1 MNCRNMKESEGVRS
15 SAFLYDNVYNSSPY
29 VASAKPNMFLTRM
42 TEDKSGVSF
51 QSPKSNHAHQRMT
64 SDRFH
69 MSMISPN
76 NRNLSINHE
85 LINAANSSMEIRRN
99 QAEEDPY
106 QKRLL
111 TSCIKNRPL
120 TSSGRTDSRR
130 LYQTMN
136 RTRNSMNKL
145 DQNEGSIDN
154 ARNNSCVSGNVRSI
168 ISMPNYQDVLSRS
181 PPKYYSN
188 LLIPSVVKSSSIT
201 MPIACTMRPHARN

>member
-1 MNCRNMKESEGVRS
+1 MQDIKEYSPTIETRKSESNLVESLYNMNCRNMKESEGVRS

-111 TSCIKNRPL
+111 TS
-120 TSSGRTDSRR
+120 
-130 LYQTMN
+130 
-136 RTRNSMNKL
+136 
-145 DQNEGSIDN
+145 
-154 ARNNSCVSGNVRSI
+154 
-168 ISMPNYQDVLSRS
+168 
-181 PPKYYSN
+181 
-188 LLIPSVVKSSSIT
+188 
-201 MPIACTMRPHARN
+201 